1 MHYLFFCS
9 SKILFHM
16 NVSVLKQ
23 KKLVFYIIY
32 AVFWMRHFFFFF
44 FLLVVGLCLSV
55 FHWSVDVRTCP
66 CTFCNNIKRR
76 YGRVNNDSFPVFSIS
91 FIYWLLIFHVQKALM
106 NDCRR
111 ENFPSRVPAHPYF
124 WQAFDAVPGWVVPC
138 WWPLNGVNTPFTVHI
153 SAAAATSATLA
164 LAATW

>member
-1 MHYLFFCS
+1 
-9 SKILFHM
+9 M

-32 AVFWMRHFFFFF
+32 AVFWMRIFFFF

-66 CTFCNNIKRR
+66 CTFCNYIKRR

-91 FIYWLLIFHVQKALM
+91 FIY
-106 NDCRR
+106 
-111 ENFPSRVPAHPYF
+111 
-124 WQAFDAVPGWVVPC
+124 
-138 WWPLNGVNTPFTVHI
+138 
-153 SAAAATSATLA
+153 
-164 LAATW
+164 